1 MPVAAAPQPFSH
13 VLIERNGKTFEWE
26 SDYAPS
32 PDQKKYH
39 ASTARRALA
48 GGSRGGGKT
57 RAEVEDA
64 LAVALN
70 WPGIPILIARKDL
83 ADLKKTVL
91 TEFIKVVPEQ
101 LYDPMFGGQWHKTEN
116 YIKLFNG
123 SIIYFSEMKDVD
135 SHRSANLGRV
145 YLDEMHEIPDG
156 ENVMRELG
164 ATLRWTTGKGV
175 CKRPQ
180 CEEDARE
187 LAILKK
193 TSFEEENK
201 PHFRHPIRQIKM
213 MTNPHGGW
221 LKTQF
226 YTPWKEHRLPKG
238 YEYIPFSVFNNPGV
252 DPAYVRSLMSNSAQW
267 VQNFVYGEWD
277 SFENMAYPKF
287 SRSVHTWKGP
297 VPWGQVAYVEGGIDW
312 GHPGTE
318 KAHKTSMGLTA
329 KLRTGQYIRFW
340 ENVTTGAPTKA
351 LHALIREKT
360 TQHQVKRWHS
370 DGSQMIANNLLT
382 SGGVVV
388 VDAPRY
394 QGAIQDGV
402 NLINRLLEVDATGR
416 PQFYVTEDCQQTMAA
431 LESYSVDPVT
441 GQFVKKDDDTADD
454 LRYNLMGIATKTDSA
469 PISADVVVKHG
480 AKSSTRGGASSIL
493 RARQAERHERLK
505 LALGEG

>member
-1 MPVAAAPQPFSH
+1 MPVAAAAKPFSH
-13 VLIERNGKTFEWE
+13 VLIEGGGKVLFEWE
-26 SDYAPS
+26 SEYVPS
-32 PDQKKYH
+32 VDAKKYH
-39 ASTARRALA
+39 ASTGRRVLA

-91 TEFIKVVPEQ
+91 TEFLKVVPEA
-101 LYDPMFGGQWHKTEN
+101 LWDPKFGGQFHRTEN

-145 YLDEMHEIPDG
+145 YLDEMHEIPNG

-164 ATLRWTTGKGV
+164 ATLRWTTGKGK
-175 CKRPQ
+175 CTRPQ

-187 LAILKK
+187 LAIAKK

-226 YTPWKEHRLPKG
+226 YTPYKENRLPRG
-238 YEYIPFSVFNNPGV
+238 YEYIPFLVFNNPGV
-252 DPAYVRSLMSNSAQW
+252 DAAYINSLLKNNPQW
-267 VQNFVYGEWD
+267 VRNYVYGEWD
-277 SFENMAYPKF
+277 SFEHMAYPAF
-287 SRSVHTWKGP
+287 NRAIHTWKGP
-297 VPWGQVAYVEGGIDW
+297 VPWAQVAYVEGGIDW
-312 GHPGTE
+312 GSTGTE
-318 KAHKTSMGLTA
+318 AHKTSMGLTA
-329 KLRTGQYIRFW
+329 KLKTGQYIRFW
-340 ENVTTGAPTKA
+340 EHVVQGAPTKTLYA
-351 LHALIREKT
+351 MIREMTSK
-360 TQHQVKRWHS
+360 HRVRRWHS
-370 DGSQMIANNLLT
+370 DGSQFISNGYLSSA
-382 SGGVVV
+382 GVPVS
-388 VDAPRY
+388 DAPRY
-394 QGAIQDGV
+394 QGAIKDGV
-402 NLINRLLEVDATGR
+402 NLINSLLEVDASGR
-416 PQFYVTEDCQQTMAA
+416 PQFYVTEDCPQTMAA

-441 GQFVKKDDDTADD
+441 GQYVKKDDDTADD
-454 LRYNLMGIATKTDSA
+454 LRYNVMGIATKQ
-469 PISADVVVKHG
+469 DVQTVSIDVKVRHS
-480 AKSSTRGGASSIL
+480 AKSSTRSGASSIL